1 MDIKLINGRIAVDDK
16 LYLKDG
22 DIKTNLYLIKFL
34 LIVNGLSFML
44 NGYRAITEVNR
55 PLEIFF
61 IILFIFDIIVLI
73 LIFKRSSDTEI
84 EFNDIKKVNLKKFW
98 KGKNSVVLKLQNG
111 KNRLIGGFKNIEDAK
126 YLVQFINSKINS
138 KS

>member
-1 MDIKLINGRIAVDDK
+1 VVIILKNGRIAVDDK
-16 LYLKDG
+16 LHLKDG

-34 LIVNGLSFML
+34 LIVNGLSLML
-44 NGYRAITEVNR
+44 NGYRAITNVTR

-73 LIFKRSSDTEI
+73 LIFKRSTDAEI
-84 EFNDIKKVNLKKFW
+84 EFNDIKKVSHRKMW
-98 KGKNSVVLKLQNG
+98 TKNRVLKISLKNG
-111 KNRLIGGFKNIEDAK
+111 KNRFISGFKNDNDILILYQEIKD
-126 YLVQFINSKINS
+126 KINS